1 MECDRYRHA
10 LSARMDG
17 EDLGIEPDLLTH
29 HLSTCTACRNW
40 EADAARLAR
49 AVRVN
54 SADAIP
60 DLTPGILAA
69 IGQERA
75 PAWRGV
81 GALRVALGVVALFT
95 IFLNAQDLFFAD
107 YIGHTT
113 RELSSFELALGVGF
127 LSAAWR
133 PVRAFGMVPL
143 VGAFMLLLVAST
155 ASNGESFSDMLT
167 EGVHAL
173 QVAGAVLITLLSRA
187 VAQPADRTGRIR
199 LVRA

>member
-1 MECDRYRHA
+1 M
-10 LSARMDG
+10 
-17 EDLGIEPDLLTH
+17 
-29 HLSTCTACRNW
+29 
-40 EADAARLAR
+40 
-49 AVRVN
+49 
-54 SADAIP
+54 IP

-75 PAWRGV
+75 PARRGV
-81 GALRVALGVVALFT
+81 PALRVALGIVALFT
-95 IFLNAQDLFFAD
+95 IFLNTQDLFFAD
-107 YIGHTT
+107 YVGHTT

-127 LSAAWR
+127 ASAAWR

-155 ASNGESFSDMLT
+155 AANGESFSDMLT

-173 QVAGAVLITLLSRA
+173 QVAGAVLITLLSRT
-187 VAQPADRTGRIR
+187 VSPPAARTGRIR